1 MPHNLA
7 LILTRRRLI
16 AGLAC
21 AGLTGSAAAGG
32 LHLGNIGAGPD
43 YEQDAYRLWQQTAQ
57 DGLSDPEYM
66 ILCAHL
72 APSPHNTQP
81 WKFRVGQS
89 HIDILADTDRNIGL
103 ADPLFRQMQQG
114 IGCALANLIT
124 AAGALGYR
132 AEVALPGAEAAGAE
146 IFVRV
151 SLTAL
156 PEGAPLQID
165 ASGLAAIFARSTNR
179 GKYDMTEPVPA
190 TLTDRITA
198 LGQTGVLRK
207 SDLALRLIDGRG
219 EEAAYVTTALRR
231 AARDLVRDPAVFA
244 DSMRWWRP
252 DRAALYASG
261 DGISILTADL
271 APVVKGGMASVV
283 SDGMWTGEFGRRG
296 EIGAADAVAEATPVW
311 GVIAARRSGVD
322 TRIEAGRLLAEI
334 YLAATEAG
342 YHVHPLNYAVEHPAM
357 SRQMLYRMGLAEPG
371 EFLSVFRLGRGP
383 EMEKAPRRPLA
394 DVIAA

>member
-1 MPHNLA
+1 MPHNQSFL
-7 LILTRRRLI
+7 LTRRRLI
-16 AGLAC
+16 AGLAM
-21 AGLTGSAAAGG
+21 AGVTGSAAAGG
-32 LHLGNIGAGPD
+32 LHLGRIGTGPD

-57 DGLSDPEYM
+57 GGLSDPEYM

-81 WKFRVGQS
+81 WKFRVGPS
-89 HIDILADTDRNIGL
+89 HIDILADGERHIGL
-103 ADPLFRQMQQG
+103 ADPLRRQMHQG
-114 IGCALANLIT
+114 IGCALANLVT

-132 AEVALPGAEAAGAE
+132 ADVVLPGAEAVEPA
-146 IFVRV
+146 IMVRV
-151 SLTAL
+151 ALTAL
-156 PEGAPLQID
+156 PQGAAPPVD
-165 ASGLAAIFARSTNR
+165 AAGLAAIFARSTNR
-179 GKYDMTEPVPA
+179 GKYDMAVPVPQA
-190 TLTDRITA
+190 LTDRITA
-198 LGQTGVLRK
+198 LGQSGALRR

-219 EEAAYVTTALRR
+219 EEAAYVTATLRR

-252 DRAALYASG
+252 DRAALYDKG

-283 SDGMWTGEFGRRG
+283 SDGMWVGEFGRRG
-296 EIGAADAVAEATPVW
+296 EIGGADAVAEATPVW
-311 GVIAARRSGVD
+311 GVIAARRTGVD

-342 YHVHPLNYAVEHPAM
+342 HHLHPLSYAVEHPDL

-371 EFLSVFRLGRGP
+371 ELLSVFRLGKGP

-394 DVIAA
+394 AVIAA